1 MPHIRRPNY
10 RRRSEAAPDART
22 QFDAWRRQRRNPGM
36 LLLSGAPRVID
47 GVVTSTKPLAIPLF
61 SDHDLDSL
69 IGALSEPTGEAD
81 R

>member
-1 MPHIRRPNY
+1 
-10 RRRSEAAPDART
+10 
-22 QFDAWRRQRRNPGM
+22 
-36 LLLSGAPRVID
+36 LLAGTPRVID

-69 IGALSEPTGEAD
+69 IGALSEPTGEAE